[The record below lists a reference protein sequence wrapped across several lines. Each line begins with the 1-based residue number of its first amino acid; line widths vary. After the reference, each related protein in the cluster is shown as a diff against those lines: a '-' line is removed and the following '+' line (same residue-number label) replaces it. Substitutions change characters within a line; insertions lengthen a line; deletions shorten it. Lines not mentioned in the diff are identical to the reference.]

1 MYYENKYTTSNI
13 VNWINTSV
21 DNYYNWLREKTF
33 IQKGLSTD
41 WFLINTP
48 FIGAFNDTIEIY
60 AQKTKNRLKL
70 SDNGETMSNLE
81 LQGLHIQGSKKR
93 KSLLDTILLNYG
105 VRTENNEL
113 TIETNIEDFSQSK
126 HNFLSAIIEI
136 NDLYVLS
143 KHNVASI
150 FKEDVR
156 SYLDSLDIIYTP
168 DFISKGTT
176 GLEFNFDFQIA
187 KKDKEIVIKSFNTI
201 NKSNLPTFLFSWDDI
216 KPVREKITK
225 KEVNAIAIIN
235 DIDKEIKP
243 EFLDALEAKNA
254 SYILWSKR
262 ESEPSKKLIAA

>member
-1 MYYENKYTTSNI
+1 M
-13 VNWINTSV
+13 NWVNTSV

-33 IQKGLSTD
+33 IQKDLTTD

-60 AQKTKNRLKL
+60 AQKNGSQLKL
-70 SDNGETMSNLE
+70 SDNGETLSNLE
-81 LQGLHIQGSKKR
+81 IQGLQIQGSKRR
-93 KSLLDTILLNYG
+93 KSLLDSILINYG
-105 VRTENNEL
+105 VKIDNDEL
-113 TIETNIEDFSQSK
+113 VIETNIDKFSQSK

-143 KHNVASI
+143 NHNVASI

-156 SYLDSLDIIYTP
+156 NYLDSQDIIFTP
-168 DFISKGTT
+168 DFISKGST

-187 KKDKEIVIKSFNTI
+187 QRDKEIVIKSFNTI

-225 KEVNAIAIIN
+225 KNVTAIAIIN
-235 DIDKEIKP
+235 DIDKEVKS
-243 EFLDALEAKNA
+243 EFLEALKSKNA
-254 SYILWSKR
+254 NFILWSEKDSA
-262 ESEPSKKLIAA
+262 ENKKLLVA

>member
-1 MYYENKYTTSNI
+1 MNW
-13 VNWINTSV
+13 VNTYV

-33 IQKGLSTD
+33 IQKDTNTD

-48 FIGAFNDTIEIY
+48 FTGAFNDTIEIY
-60 AQKTKNRLKL
+60 AQKNGNQLKL

-81 LQGLHIQGSKKR
+81 LQGLHIQGSKR
-93 KSLLDTILLNYG
+93 RRALLDTILLNYG
-105 VRTENNEL
+105 IKAEHDEL
-113 TIETNIEDFSQSK
+113 VIETNIEKFSQSK

-156 SYLDSLDIIYTP
+156 NYLDSYEIIYTP
-168 DFISKGTT
+168 DFISKGST

-187 KKDKEIVIKSFNTI
+187 RRDKEIVIKSFNTV
-201 NKSNLPTFLFSWDDI
+201 NKSNIPTFLFSWNDI

-225 KEVNAIAIIN
+225 KEVSAIAIIN
-235 DIDKEIKP
+235 DTDKEIKT
-243 EFLDALEAKNA
+243 EFLEALKSKNA
-254 SYILWSKR
+254 DFILWSEKD
-262 ESEPSKKLIAA
+262 SEKSRNLLVA

>member
-1 MYYENKYTTSNI
+1 MNW
-13 VNWINTSV
+13 VNTYV
-21 DNYYNWLREKTF
+21 DNYYNWLREKTY
-33 IQKGLSTD
+33 IQKGTSTD

-48 FIGAFNDTIEIY
+48 FVGAFNDTIEIY
-60 AQKTKNRLKL
+60 AQKKGSQLIL

-93 KSLLDTILLNYG
+93 RNILDTILLNYG
-105 VRTENNEL
+105 IRSSNEEL
-113 TIETNIEDFSQSK
+113 TIESNLENFSQAK

-156 SYLDSLDIIYTP
+156 SYLESNDIIFTP

-187 KKDKEIVIKSFNTI
+187 KKESEIVIKSFNTI
-201 NKSNLPTFLFSWDDI
+201 NKSNLPTFLFAWDDI
-216 KPVREKITK
+216 KPVREKTTK
-225 KEVNAIAIIN
+225 KEVKAIAIIN
-235 DIDKEIKP
+235 DVDKEIKP
-243 EFLDALEAKNA
+243 EFLDALKSKNA
-254 SYILWSKR
+254 EYILWSERDKA
-262 ESEPSKKLIAA
+262 SNIKLVA

>member
-1 MYYENKYTTSNI
+1 LNW
-13 VNWINTSV
+13 VNTYV

-33 IQKGLSTD
+33 IQKDTNTD

-48 FIGAFNDTIEIY
+48 FVGAFNDTIEIY
-60 AQKTKNRLKL
+60 AQKNGNHLKL

-81 LQGLHIQGSKKR
+81 LQGLHIQGSKR
-93 KSLLDTILLNYG
+93 RRAILDTILINYG
-105 VRTENNEL
+105 VKTENGEL
-113 TIETNIEDFSQSK
+113 TIEANVDDFSQSK

-143 KHNVASI
+143 NHNVASI

-156 SYLDSLDIIYTP
+156 NYLDSHDIIYTP

-187 KKDKEIVIKSFNTI
+187 QKNKEIVIKSFNTI
-201 NKSNLPTFLFSWDDI
+201 NKSNLPTFLFAWDDI

-225 KEVNAIAIIN
+225 KNVNAIAIIN
-235 DIDKEIKP
+235 DIDKEVRT
-243 EFLDALEAKNA
+243 EFLDALKAKNA
-254 SYILWSKR
+254 DYILWSER
-262 ESEPSKKLIAA
+262 ESEESKKLISA

>member
-1 MYYENKYTTSNI
+1 
-13 VNWINTSV
+13 V
-21 DNYYNWLREKTF
+21 DDYYNWLREKTF
-33 IQKGLSTD
+33 IQKDSNTD

-48 FIGAFNDTIEIY
+48 FVGAFNDTIEIY
-60 AQKTKNRLKL
+60 AQKNGNHLRL

-81 LQGLHIQGSKKR
+81 LQGLHIQGSKR
-93 KSLLDTILLNYG
+93 RRAILDTILINYG

-113 TIETNIEDFSQSK
+113 TIEANIENFSQSK

-156 SYLDSLDIIYTP
+156 NYLDSNDIIYTP
-168 DFISKGTT
+168 DFISKGVT

-187 KKDKEIVIKSFNTI
+187 KKNKEIVIKSFNTV
-201 NKSNLPTFLFSWDDI
+201 NKSNLSTFLFSWDDI

-225 KEVNAIAIIN
+225 KDVNAIAIIN
-235 DIDKEIKP
+235 NIDKEVRT
-243 EFLDALEAKNA
+243 EFLDALKAKNA
-254 SYILWSKR
+254 DYILWSER
-262 ESEPSKKLIAA
+262 ESVKNKELISA

>member
-1 MYYENKYTTSNI
+1 LNW
-13 VNWINTSV
+13 VNTYV

-33 IQKGLSTD
+33 IQKDTNTD

-48 FIGAFNDTIEIY
+48 FVGAFNDTIEIY
-60 AQKTKNRLKL
+60 AQKNGNHLKL

-81 LQGLHIQGSKKR
+81 LQGLHIQGSKR
-93 KSLLDTILLNYG
+93 RRAILDTILINYG
-105 VRTENNEL
+105 VKTENGEL
-113 TIETNIEDFSQSK
+113 TIEANVDDFSQSK

-143 KHNVASI
+143 NHNVASI

-156 SYLDSLDIIYTP
+156 NYLDSHDIIYTP

-187 KKDKEIVIKSFNTI
+187 QKNKEIVIKSFNTM
-201 NKSNLPTFLFSWDDI
+201 NKSNLPTFLFAWDDI

-225 KEVNAIAIIN
+225 KNVNAIAIIN
-235 DIDKEIKP
+235 DIDKEVRT
-243 EFLDALEAKNA
+243 EFLDALKAKNA
-254 SYILWSKR
+254 DYILWSER
-262 ESEPSKKLIAA
+262 ESEESKKLISA

>member
-1 MYYENKYTTSNI
+1 M
-13 VNWINTSV
+13 NWLNTYV
-21 DNYYNWLREKTF
+21 DNYYSWLREKTY
-33 IQKGLSTD
+33 IQEGESTD

-48 FIGAFNDTIEIY
+48 FVGAFNDTVEIY
-60 AQKTKNRLKL
+60 AQKNGSQLIL

-93 KSLLDTILLNYG
+93 RNILDTILLNYG
-105 VRTENNEL
+105 IRSNNDEL
-113 TIETNIEDFSQSK
+113 TIESNLESFSQAK

-156 SYLDSLDIIYTP
+156 TYLESKEIIFTP

-187 KKDKEIVIKSFNTI
+187 KKQSEIVIKSFNTI
-201 NKSNLPTFLFSWDDI
+201 NKSNLPTFLFAWDDI
-216 KPVREKITK
+216 KPVREKTTK
-225 KEVNAIAIIN
+225 KEVKAIAMIN
-235 DIDKEIKP
+235 DVDKEIKTG
-243 EFLDALEAKNA
+243 FLDALKAKNA
-254 SYILWSKR
+254 DYILWSER
-262 ESEPSKKLIAA
+262 EAARNIELVA